1 MHNLNKDHRA
11 FWEADHRV
19 FGLHPVRRDGTCGC
33 NHKDCKAAGKH
44 PLTANWTYTPE
55 WSEDQ
60 LEVQEELGNFA
71 TGYGVL
77 VYKMLIADVDAR
89 NGGVESYEH
98 LVKDHPEVMGAGLI
112 VETGSGGGS
121 KHLYFKCDEGL
132 ALVTHLP
139 QYPGIDFKSSGFVV
153 GPGSLHASGNRY
165 NTLYGSPADIEQAP
179 ASLIEALRKP
189 ERHRADLGGSTV
201 DVSHEDIADMLSYIN
216 PDIDHETWV
225 RCGMATHHATG
236 GTGFDVW
243 DSWSAK
249 GSKYPGSDNLA
260 KRWHSFGKSAN
271 PVTLGTLVYYA
282 QQAGWEQ
289 PVTFK
294 TNESLEEFVVP
305 ESGDVIDISDI
316 DIKRPPGF
324 VGELTEWMHDQCL
337 YERRTIA
344 CGAALWTVGALIG
357 LKYQEQSRDTKSN
370 LINFCVA
377 ASATGKESILQ
388 ASTYV
393 LSLVGLQRAA
403 YGTIKSE
410 QEIVR
415 NLVDHQASYYL
426 IDEVGF
432 LLSKINNAKTKGT
445 AAYLEGILGIVMSIY
460 SKANGILPISGD
472 VRKEIR
478 KQLLAEMNQIDKQL
492 DEGPNP
498 ALSAR
503 RSSIELGL
511 EHIQSGIKAPFLS
524 ILGFTTNTNFDGSVN
539 FENATNGFIGRS
551 MLFIEQDSVPPEK
564 PNFKKRPM
572 PEAMKNTIIQIATGG
587 SFDLIEGRIENY
599 GEKVSIPT
607 TDEALGLL
615 NKVNH
620 AFHELALYH
629 AENTGLEALCLRAKE
644 LVAKISFIIATPSGL
659 RTVEHVRWA
668 YALVKNDVD
677 TKANLVIGND
687 RAKDSPEKALFSR
700 IDNLLKNGNGKT
712 FGVMLNRL
720 RGVKKDELERALEK
734 LVTKGAIILEE
745 GVHYFNKKPFKN
757 YKKAS

>member
-1 MHNLNKDHRA
+1 MLYRA
-11 FWEADHRV
+11 FWEAGHRV

-77 VYKMLIADVDAR
+77 VYKLLVIDVDAR
-89 NGGVESYEH
+89 NGGVESYAR
-98 LVKDHPEVMGAGLI
+98 LVEDFLDVMGAGLI

-132 ALVTHLP
+132 ALVTNLP

-153 GPGSLHASGNRY
+153 GAGSLHASGNRY

-189 ERHRADLGGSTV
+189 ERHRADLGGSTI
-201 DVSHEDIADMLSYIN
+201 DVSHEDIADMLSYIK
-216 PDIDHETWV
+216 PDTDHETWV
-225 RCGMATHHATG
+225 RCGMSTHHATG
-236 GTGFDVW
+236 GTGFAVW
-243 DSWSAK
+243 DEWSAK

-294 TNESLEEFVVP
+294 PNESLEEFVVP
-305 ESGDVIDISDI
+305 ESGDIIDISDI
-316 DIKRPPGF
+316 DITRPPGF
-324 VGELTEWMHDQCL
+324 VGEVAKWIEDQVR
-337 YERRTIA
+337 YKREIISM
-344 CGAALWTVGALIG
+344 GAALVTVGNLIG
-357 LKYQEQSRDTKSN
+357 LKYRDPLAQTTSN
-370 LINFCVA
+370 LIGFCVA
-377 ASATGKESILQ
+377 GSATGKDSILE
-388 ASTYV
+388 ASIEILTI
-393 LSLVGLQRAA
+393 VGLQRAA

-410 QEIVR
+410 QEVVR
-415 NLVDHQASYYL
+415 NLVEHQPTLYL
-426 IDEVGF
+426 LDEVGF

-460 SKANGILPISGD
+460 SKANGVLLVSGD

-478 KQLLAEMNQIDKQL
+478 KQLVAEINQIDKQL
-492 DEGPNP
+492 DEGPN
-498 ALSAR
+498 AFLSAR
-503 RSSIELGL
+503 RASVEVGL
-511 EHIQSGIKAPFLS
+511 EHIQTGIKAPFLS
-524 ILGFTTNTNFDGSVN
+524 ILGFTTPVNFDGSVN

-551 MLFIEQDSVPPEK
+551 MLFIEQNSTPPEK
-564 PNFKKRPM
+564 EDFSKRAM
-572 PEAMKNTIIQIATGG
+572 DEAMRNSIIELSTGG
-587 SFDLIEGRIENY
+587 SYSLMEGRIENY
-599 GEKVSIPT
+599 GEKIAIPT
-607 TDEALGLL
+607 TDDARMLL
-615 NKVNH
+615 KKANKCFQH
-620 AFHELALYH
+620 LAEDH
-629 AENTGLEALCLRAKE
+629 AEKTGLEALYLRAKE
-644 LVAKISFIIATPSGL
+644 LVGKISFIIATPSGL

-687 RAKDSPEKALFSR
+687 RAKDSPERALFSK
-700 IDNLLKNGNGKT
+700 IDNLLKDDDGKT

-734 LVTKGAIILEE
+734 LVTKGAVIVEE
-745 GVHYFNKKPFKN
+745 SVHPRRKDKIQRYR
-757 YKKAS
+757 KA

>member
-1 MHNLNKDHRA
+1 MLHRA

-19 FGLHPVRRDGTCGC
+19 FGLHPVRRDGSCGC

-77 VYKMLIADVDAR
+77 VYKLLVIDVDAR
-89 NGGVESYEH
+89 NGGVESYAR
-98 LVKDHPEVMGAGLI
+98 LVEDYPDVMGAGLI

-132 ALVTHLP
+132 ALLTNLP
-139 QYPGIDFKSSGFVV
+139 QYPGVDFKSSGFVV
-153 GPGSLHASGNRY
+153 GAGSLHASGNRY

-189 ERHRADLGGSTV
+189 ERHRADLGGSTI

-236 GTGFDVW
+236 GTGFAVW
-243 DSWSAK
+243 DDWSAK
-249 GSKYPGSDNLA
+249 GSKYPSSDNLA

-294 TNESLEEFVVP
+294 PNELFEEFIVP
-305 ESGDVIDISDI
+305 ETSELIDISGI
-316 DIKRPPGF
+316 DLTRPPGF
-324 VGELTEWMHDQCL
+324 VGEVAKWIEDQVR
-337 YERRTIA
+337 YKREIISMGT
-344 CGAALWTVGALIG
+344 ALVTVGNLIG
-357 LKYQEQSRDTKSN
+357 LKYRDPLAQTTSN
-370 LINFCVA
+370 LIGFCVA
-377 ASATGKESILQ
+377 GSATGKDSILE
-388 ASTYV
+388 ASIEILTI
-393 LSLVGLQRAA
+393 VGLQRAA

-410 QEIVR
+410 QEVVR
-415 NLVDHQASYYL
+415 NLVEHQPTLYL
-426 IDEVGF
+426 LDEVGF

-460 SKANGILPISGD
+460 SKANGVLLVSGD

-478 KQLLAEMNQIDKQL
+478 KQLVAEINQIDKQL
-492 DEGPNP
+492 DEGPN
-498 ALSAR
+498 AFLSAR
-503 RSSIELGL
+503 RASVEVGL
-511 EHIQSGIKAPFLS
+511 EHIQTGIKAPFLS
-524 ILGFTTNTNFDGSVN
+524 ILGFTTPVNFDGSVN

-551 MLFIEQDSVPPEK
+551 MLFIEQNSTPPEK
-564 PNFKKRPM
+564 EDFSKRAM
-572 PEAMKNTIIQIATGG
+572 DEAMRNSIIELSTGG
-587 SFDLIEGRIENY
+587 SYSLMEGRIENY
-599 GEKVSIPT
+599 GEKIAIPT
-607 TDEALGLL
+607 TDDARMLL
-615 NKVNH
+615 KKANKCFQH
-620 AFHELALYH
+620 LAEDH
-629 AENTGLEALCLRAKE
+629 AEKTGLEALYLRAKE
-644 LVAKISFIIATPSGL
+644 LVGKISFIIATPSGL

-687 RAKDSPEKALFSR
+687 RAKDSPEKALFSK
-700 IDNLLKNGNGKT
+700 IDNLLKDDEGKT

-720 RGVKKDELERALEK
+720 RGVKKEELERALEK
-734 LVTKGAIILEE
+734 LVTKGAIIVEE
-745 GVHYFNKKPFKN
+745 SIHPRRKDKIQRYR
-757 YKKAS
+757 KA

>member
-1 MHNLNKDHRA
+1 MLHRA

-77 VYKMLIADVDAR
+77 VYKLLVIDVDAR
-89 NGGVESYEH
+89 NGGVESYAR
-98 LVKDHPEVMGAGLI
+98 LVEDYPDVMGAGLI

-132 ALVTHLP
+132 ALLTNLP
-139 QYPGIDFKSSGFVV
+139 QYPGVDFKSSGFVV
-153 GPGSLHASGNRY
+153 GAGSLHASGNRY

-189 ERHRADLGGSTV
+189 ERHRADLGGSTI

-216 PDIDHETWV
+216 SDIDHETWV

-236 GTGFDVW
+236 GTGFAVW

-294 TNESLEEFVVP
+294 TNESLEEFIVP
-305 ESGDVIDISDI
+305 ETSELIDISGI
-316 DIKRPPGF
+316 DLTRPPGF
-324 VGELTEWMHDQCL
+324 VGEVSKWIEDQVR
-337 YERRTIA
+337 YKREIISM
-344 CGAALWTVGALIG
+344 GAALVTVGNLIG
-357 LKYQEQSRDTKSN
+357 LKYRDPLAQTTSN
-370 LINFCVA
+370 LIGFCVA
-377 ASATGKESILQ
+377 GSATGKDSILE
-388 ASTYV
+388 ASIEILTI
-393 LSLVGLQRAA
+393 VGLQRAA

-410 QEIVR
+410 QEVVR
-415 NLVDHQASYYL
+415 NLVEHQPTLYL
-426 IDEVGF
+426 LDEVGF

-460 SKANGILPISGD
+460 SKANGVLLVSGD

-478 KQLLAEMNQIDKQL
+478 KQLVAEINQIDKQL
-492 DEGPNP
+492 DEGPN
-498 ALSAR
+498 AFLSAR
-503 RSSIELGL
+503 RASVEVGL
-511 EHIQSGIKAPFLS
+511 EHIQTGIKAPFLS
-524 ILGFTTNTNFDGSVN
+524 ILGFTTPVNFDGSVN

-551 MLFIEQDSVPPEK
+551 MLFIEQNSTPPEK
-564 PNFKKRPM
+564 EDFSKRAM
-572 PEAMKNTIIQIATGG
+572 DEAMRNSIIELSTGG
-587 SFDLIEGRIENY
+587 SYNLMEGRIENY
-599 GEKVSIPT
+599 GEKIAIPT
-607 TDEALGLL
+607 TDDARMLL
-615 NKVNH
+615 KRANKCFQH
-620 AFHELALYH
+620 LAEDH
-629 AENTGLEALCLRAKE
+629 AEKTGLEAIYLRAKE
-644 LVAKISFIIATPSGL
+644 LVGKISFIIATPSGL

-687 RAKDSPEKALFSR
+687 RAKDSPEKALFSK
-700 IDNLLKNGNGKT
+700 IDNLLKDDDGKT

-734 LVTKGAIILEE
+734 LVTKGAIIVEE
-745 GVHYFNKKPFKN
+745 SVHPRRKDKIQRYR
-757 YKKAS
+757 KA

>member
-1 MHNLNKDHRA
+1 MLYRA
-11 FWEADHRV
+11 FWEAGHRV

-77 VYKMLIADVDAR
+77 VYKLLVIDVDAR
-89 NGGVESYEH
+89 NGGVESYAR
-98 LVKDHPEVMGAGLI
+98 LVEDFLDVMDAGLI

-132 ALVTHLP
+132 ALVTNLP

-153 GPGSLHASGNRY
+153 GAGSLHASGNRY

-189 ERHRADLGGSTV
+189 ERHRADLGGSTI
-201 DVSHEDIADMLSYIN
+201 DVSHEDIADMLSYIK
-216 PDIDHETWV
+216 PDTDHETWV
-225 RCGMATHHATG
+225 RCGMSTHHATG
-236 GTGFDVW
+236 GTGFAVW
-243 DSWSAK
+243 DEWSAK

-294 TNESLEEFVVP
+294 PNESLEEFVVP
-305 ESGDVIDISDI
+305 ESGDIIDISDI
-316 DIKRPPGF
+316 DITRPPGF
-324 VGELTEWMHDQCL
+324 VGEVAKWIEDQVR
-337 YERRTIA
+337 YKREIISM
-344 CGAALWTVGALIG
+344 GAALVTVGNLIG
-357 LKYQEQSRDTKSN
+357 LKYRDPLAQTTSN
-370 LINFCVA
+370 LIGFCVA
-377 ASATGKESILQ
+377 GSATGKDSILE
-388 ASTYV
+388 ASIEILTI
-393 LSLVGLQRAA
+393 VGLQRAA

-410 QEIVR
+410 QEVVR
-415 NLVDHQASYYL
+415 NLVEHQPTLYL
-426 IDEVGF
+426 LDEVGF

-460 SKANGILPISGD
+460 SKANGVLLVSGD

-478 KQLLAEMNQIDKQL
+478 KQLVAEINQIDKQL
-492 DEGPNP
+492 DEGPN
-498 ALSAR
+498 AFLSAR
-503 RSSIELGL
+503 RASVEVGL
-511 EHIQSGIKAPFLS
+511 EHIQTGIKAPFLS
-524 ILGFTTNTNFDGSVN
+524 ILGFTTPVNFDGSVN

-551 MLFIEQDSVPPEK
+551 MLFIEQNSTPPEK
-564 PNFKKRPM
+564 EDFSKRAM
-572 PEAMKNTIIQIATGG
+572 DEAMRNSIIELSTGG
-587 SFDLIEGRIENY
+587 SYSLMEGRIENY
-599 GEKVSIPT
+599 GEKIAIPT
-607 TDEALGLL
+607 TDDARMLL
-615 NKVNH
+615 KKANKCFQH
-620 AFHELALYH
+620 LAEDH
-629 AENTGLEALCLRAKE
+629 AEKTGLEALYLRAKE
-644 LVAKISFIIATPSGL
+644 LVGKISFIIATPSGL

-687 RAKDSPEKALFSR
+687 RAKDSPERALFSK
-700 IDNLLKNGNGKT
+700 IDNLLKDDDGKT

-734 LVTKGAIILEE
+734 LVTKGAVIVEE
-745 GVHYFNKKPFKN
+745 SVHPRRKDKIQRYR
-757 YKKAS
+757 KA